1 MTDWWVVGGRKGTR
15 VTALPSSSLLPP
27 PPSCCIYTGQLPAR
41 PPMSYL
47 LRFLIFS
54 SDAASFR
61 INVDGVFRPDR
72 NSLYVYVYE
81 LFLTGKTS
89 LEKVPVSIESIY
101 IYTRAHSLSYVPELK
116 ISFLN
121 SLLKLYLV
129 EEREIFKW
137 WRC

>member
-1 MTDWWVVGGRKGTR
+1 
-15 VTALPSSSLLPP
+15 
-27 PPSCCIYTGQLPAR
+27 
-41 PPMSYL
+41 MSYL

-101 IYTRAHSLSYVPELK
+101 IHTSSQSVICARIED
-116 ISFLN
+116 F
-121 SLLKLYLV
+121 LLKLFTKALSCGR
-129 EEREIFKW
+129 ERNI
-137 WRC
+137 